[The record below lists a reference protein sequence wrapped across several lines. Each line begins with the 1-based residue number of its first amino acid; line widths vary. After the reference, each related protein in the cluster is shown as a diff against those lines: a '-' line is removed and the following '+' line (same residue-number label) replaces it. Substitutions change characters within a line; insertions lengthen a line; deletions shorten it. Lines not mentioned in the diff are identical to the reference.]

1 MNSYLKGRT
10 AAVEWGLPCC
20 IRRAKMLR
28 KREGDVD
35 RGLDLS
41 YNGVGSVLLALSGP
55 VVNTP
60 WPAWRASKGVG

>member
-1 MNSYLKGRT
+1 
-10 AAVEWGLPCC
+10 
-20 IRRAKMLR
+20 MLR

-41 YNGVGSVLLALSGP
+41 YNGGGSILLALSGL

-60 WPAWRASKGVG
+60 WPAWKASKGVG